1 MEKMLAKQCWLKF
14 IASIKVLWVFRI
26 FKRISKRFLF
36 LYSMLIPFTENT
48 EIIGV
53 MRSSATVHPG
63 LIPSC
68 DGSDATS
75 YRKPSHPSREVT
87 CPQHSCFPVAFPS
100 LAVPRGTLSH
110 SLACDCV
117 WWMSDMTK
125 LIISFNPGVVSI
137 CAHISVSPKFDKLMI
152 FFLTENLTAWTLVTD
167 YSMSLTRFKFFFFQK
182 DIIITWGTLFFFKL
196 LFFILYWGIS
206 S

>member
-26 FKRISKRFLF
+26 FKRMSKRFLF

-152 FFLTENLTAWTLVTD
+152 FF
-167 YSMSLTRFKFFFFQK
+167 
-182 DIIITWGTLFFFKL
+182 
-196 LFFILYWGIS
+196 
-206 S
+206 